1 VGICSYLLVNFWYTR
16 IAANQSSISALLTN
30 RVGDCFLTIG
40 MFAVL
45 WGFGDGEEMLLCSFT
60 IIDCVNQFSL
70 SKKCVL
76 RANPRLVDPNF
87 ITGFSDYYNHFRN
100 KSTGQ
105 NKSTEC
111 RALMVWGTNLTS
123 QVGTG
128 RFTKQV
134 SNMIKLPAY
143 QKSVIIGL
151 LLSDGWLT
159 MATTTS
165 KNARL
170 GFGQSAANSRY
181 IT

>member
-1 VGICSYLLVNFWYTR
+1 MSDSEF
-16 IAANQSSISALLTN
+16 NQWL
-30 RVGDCFLTIG
+30 
-40 MFAVL
+40 
-45 WGFGDGEEMLLCSFT
+45 
-60 IIDCVNQFSL
+60 
-70 SKKCVL
+70 
-76 RANPRLVDPNF
+76 
-87 ITGFSDYYNHFRN
+87 TGFSDSYHHFRN
-100 KSTGQ
+100 KSMGQ

-134 SNMIKLPAY
+134 SNMIKLPAF

-181 IT
+181 LGFFFLSSLLF